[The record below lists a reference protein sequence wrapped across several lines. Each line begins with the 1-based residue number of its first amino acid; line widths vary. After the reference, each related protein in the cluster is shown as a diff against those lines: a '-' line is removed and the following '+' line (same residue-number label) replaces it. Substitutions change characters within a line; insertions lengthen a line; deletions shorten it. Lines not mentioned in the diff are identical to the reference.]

1 MLILAVER
9 HEVVLEASINGFKSI
24 MKEASNIAKKTGKEI
39 ADSSKLGDIWNGNK
53 YTLSNGKSYIRKET
67 EEIGRTSQ
75 ETSRKI
81 EVTGTSIDKSFTKG
95 LKSVKKLTLGFL
107 GARTAFSLF
116 RKYMSEYQS
125 QNEDFAN
132 KMQLTTN
139 VLVNTLAPAFEFFGN
154 VIQYA
159 VIGLA
164 RIIELLTGV
173 NILAKTVD
181 NGFKGASKSAK
192 EFNDNLSGLDEISNI
207 SEAQGGLATG
217 IGSQLNA
224 LDEFQKKI
232 KEVDEWL
239 AKNKI
244 FNFFKDL
251 WEDFKQQPS
260 WLKWLE
266 VGIGTTGL
274 LLAKL
279 GGGAGL
285 TGILIGLSAIS
296 IAALISQIIELNKLL
311 DETRKYAKT
320 IEDGFNY
327 VDKKGN
333 EVTKNIANNIKEG
346 NKSTEETIKLFK
358 VAKGSIPQT
367 IDDIIKRYD
376 MLEEES
382 TGLKGVVNTLWDT
395 GVIEAH
401 EAELRSATSQLDN
414 YIDVMSA
421 ANDTNSLGEKELQD
435 YANALVNAKDKLQ
448 KSGVEGKYYTDT
460 LKKIDKELNNLKGK
474 NVTPTVTVKAKADTY
489 ELERDYSNA
498 LSRITGRI
506 SEVLSGALSG
516 GIAKKLFRKANGG
529 IFTGSS
535 WQPITAYAGGGLP
548 NEGQMFVARESGP
561 EMVGTIGGHTAVM
574 NNDQIVASVSSGVY
588 EAVLAAMGGQS
599 DRPIVLNINGKEFAK
614 ATYSDYQDEG
624 TRRGANTSIRRV

>member
-9 HEVVLEASINGFKSI
+9 HEVVLEASINGFKSK